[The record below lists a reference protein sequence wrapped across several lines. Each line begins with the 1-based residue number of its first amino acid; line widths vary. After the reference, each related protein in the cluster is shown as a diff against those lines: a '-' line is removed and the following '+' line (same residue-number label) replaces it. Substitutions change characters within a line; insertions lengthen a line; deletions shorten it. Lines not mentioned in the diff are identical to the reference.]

1 MNMKIAFFSNFLNH
15 HQLPFCQELFET
27 PDVDFVFV
35 ATEQIPEYRIQMGYR
50 DMNIEY
56 PFVLREYENEENRKQ
71 AKQIALTYDGV
82 IFGSAPMHYLD
93 ARMGKNLL
101 TFRFCERSLKK
112 GTWRRFI
119 PRTRKRI
126 YREYTQYK
134 NNNLYILGASAYT
147 ASDLALCGF
156 PKEKCFQWGYFPE
169 IKQYDS
175 IEDVIA
181 GKKPNSIL
189 WVARFIKLKHP
200 EVPLYVAK
208 RLQKEGYD
216 FQMNLIGSG
225 ELEGKIRK
233 FVQNNN
239 LSDRVHLLGVM
250 SPEDVRKNME
260 QSEIFLF
267 TSDRHE
273 GWGAVMN
280 ESMNSACAV
289 VASRSIGS
297 VPVLIQHGKNGFI
310 YQNGKKREV
319 FQYVKNLLDHP
330 SMRREIGKAAF
341 LTLSNVWNAHYA
353 TEQFLK
359 LIKRIKE
366 NGPAVCEGPCADC
379 NV

>member
-1 MNMKIAFFSNFLNH
+1 MKIAFFSNFLNH
-15 HQLPFCQELFET
+15 HQLPFCQELFGT
-27 PDVDFVFV
+27 PDVEFVFV
-35 ATEQIPEYRIQMGYR
+35 ATERVPEYRSQMGYR
-50 DMNIEY
+50 DMNAEY
-56 PFVLREYENEENRKQ
+56 PFVLREYESEENRKQ
-71 AKQIALTYDGV
+71 AEQIALTYDVV
-82 IFGSAPMHYLD
+82 IFGSAPMQYLD
-93 ARMGKNLL
+93 ARMEKNLL

-126 YREYTQYK
+126 YREYIQYK
-134 NNNLYILGASAYT
+134 NKKLYILGASAYT

-169 IKQYDS
+169 IKQYAS
-175 IEDVIA
+175 VEDVIA
-181 GKKPNSIL
+181 EKKPNSIL

-289 VASRSIGS
+289 VASGAIGS
-297 VPVLIQHGKNGFI
+297 VPYLIQTGENGFI
-310 YQNGKKREV
+310 YQDGNCRDL
-319 FQYVKNLLDHP
+319 FQKTKYLLDHSKERKQMAERAYH
-330 SMRREIGKAAF
+330 SMIEYWNAKAATSR
-341 LTLSNVWNAHYA
+341 LLQTICRLQKQSK
-353 TEQFLK
+353 TE
-359 LIKRIKE
+359 
-366 NGPAVCEGPCADC
+366 
-379 NV
+379 